1 MGKRARAYIYLL
13 GATAIWG
20 SASPIIKFTLQ
31 GIDPL
36 PFLAYRFMISGVL
49 GLIII
54 LVLKP
59 KLPKKLRD
67 WALLCFYGLL
77 ATTIALGFLFLGLDR
92 TTVLKLGIIGA
103 ISPLVV
109 VLGGGLLLRE
119 RITAREK
126 KGIFLA
132 LVGVIIT
139 ILAPVLLGQ
148 DGFKLSG
155 NMLLVLYLVSDAGS
169 ILLAKKMTRQKFEPI
184 LMTNIAFVV
193 GAATLVP
200 FALYKLGIG
209 AFVES
214 ITTLSAPHHLGVW
227 YMAIASGTLAYYF
240 FIRGERSIEA
250 GEAGLFFYLQP
261 IFTIPLAVL
270 WLKETVSLPYIFGA
284 LIIAAGV
291 YIAETRKS

>member
-1 MGKRARAYIYLL
+1 MYLL
-13 GATAIWG
+13 GAIAIWG
-20 SASPIIKFTLQ
+20 SASPIIKFSLQ

-36 PFLAYRFMISGVL
+36 PFLAYRFTISGIL

-59 KLPKKLRD
+59 KLPKKLRE
-67 WALLCFYGLL
+67 WALLGFYGLL

-92 TTVLKLGIIGA
+92 TTVLELGIIGA

-119 RITAREK
+119 RITKREK

-132 LVGVIIT
+132 LAGVTIT

-155 NMLLVLYLVSDAGS
+155 NLLLLLYLLSDAGS
-169 ILLAKKMTRQKFEPI
+169 ILLAKKMMRQKFEPV
-184 LMTNIAFVV
+184 LMTNFAFIV
-193 GAATLVP
+193 GAVTLVP
-200 FALYKLGIG
+200 AAIYHLGAGELYL
-209 AFVES
+209 S
-214 ITTLSAPHHLGVW
+214 ITTLPLTYHAGVW
-227 YMAIASGTLAYYF
+227 YMAIASGTIAYYL
-240 FIRGERSIEA
+240 FIRGERTIEA

-270 WLKETVSLPYIFGA
+270 WLKETVSVPYVIGA
-284 LIIAAGV
+284 GVIAIGV